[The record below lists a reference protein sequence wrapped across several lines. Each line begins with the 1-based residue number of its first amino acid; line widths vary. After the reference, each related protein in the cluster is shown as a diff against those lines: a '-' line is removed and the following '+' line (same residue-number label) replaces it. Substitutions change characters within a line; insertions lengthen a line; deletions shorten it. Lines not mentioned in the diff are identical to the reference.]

1 MAKQSKP
8 PDAIQTTAA
17 KLPRRCPACR
27 GEVIATGESGAVTRL
42 TCTACNWTERYRVVD
57 RV

>member
-17 KLPRRCPACR
+17 KLPRRCPACIQS
-27 GEVIATGESGAVTRL
+27 VVATGESGAVTRL
-42 TCTACNWTERYRVVD
+42 TCVSCSWTERYRVIG
-57 RV
+57 